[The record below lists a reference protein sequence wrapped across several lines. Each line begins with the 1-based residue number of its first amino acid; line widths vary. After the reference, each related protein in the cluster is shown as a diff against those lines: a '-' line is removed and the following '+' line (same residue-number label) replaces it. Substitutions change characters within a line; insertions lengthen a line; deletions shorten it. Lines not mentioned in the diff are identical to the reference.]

1 MTEIHSDAPILVT
14 GATGYLA
21 GVIIQQLLA
30 KGHTVHAAVRD
41 PDKTEKLQYL
51 NAIAAE
57 TSGNIRYFKAD
68 LTTPGA
74 YAEAM
79 AGCELVIHTASPF
92 TLAVDD
98 PQRDLVDP
106 AVGGTANV
114 LTSANETESV
124 KRVVLT
130 SSCAAIYG
138 DNADIAGMPEKKLTE
153 AVWNTSSSLK
163 HNPYALSKTLA
174 EKKAWEIAGQQQRWD
189 LVTINPSFILGP
201 GINPNLTGESYS
213 TIVQFGD
220 GTMAAGVP
228 DFRIGVV
235 DVRDVAAAHILA
247 GFTPAAQGRHIL
259 SGHDTGFPEMSSVLR
274 EHFGERFGFGKSI
287 LPKFLVWLVGPM
299 LNPGLTRKMVS
310 RNVGIAFLADHSKS
324 VRELGVSYRSL
335 EETMIEFFQHLVDNG
350 RVKPKG

>member
-41 PDKTEKLQYL
+41 PDKTEKLRYL

-57 TSGNIRYFKAD
+57 TSGSICYFKAD
-68 LTTPGA
+68 LTTPGS

-79 AGCELVIHTASPF
+79 AGCELVVHTASPF

-106 AVGGTANV
+106 AVEGTANV

-138 DNADIAGMPEKKLTE
+138 DNADIAGMPERKLTE
-153 AVWNTSSSLK
+153 QVWNTSSSLK

-174 EKKAWEIAGQQQRWD
+174 EKKAWEVAGQQQSWD

-259 SGHDTGFPEMSSVLR
+259 SGHDTGFPEMSSILR
-274 EHFGERFGFGKSI
+274 EHFGARFGFGKSI

-299 LNPGLTRKMVS
+299 LNPGLTRKTVS

-324 VRELGVSYRSL
+324 VRELGVSYRWL
-335 EETMIEFFQHLVDNG
+335 DETMIEFFQHLVDNG

>member
-1 MTEIHSDAPILVT
+1 MTEINSDAPILVT

-21 GVIIQQLLA
+21 GVIIQQLLD

-41 PDKTEKLQYL
+41 PAKTDKLQYL
-51 NAIAAE
+51 DAIAEA
-57 TSGNIRYFKAD
+57 SPGSIHYFKAD
-68 LTTPGA
+68 LTTPGS
-74 YAEAM
+74 YAEGM

-92 TLAVDD
+92 TLAVAD
-98 PQRDLVDP
+98 PQKDLVDP
-106 AVGGTANV
+106 AVDGTANV
-114 LTSANETESV
+114 LTSANETDSV

-138 DNADIAGMPEKKLTE
+138 DNADIASMPEKKLTE

-163 HNPYALSKTLA
+163 HNPYSLSKTLA
-174 EKKAWEIAGQQQRWD
+174 EKKAWEIAEAHERWD

-213 TIVQFGD
+213 TIIQFGD

-235 DVRDVAAAHILA
+235 DVRDVAAAHVLA
-247 GFTPAAQGRHIL
+247 GFTPSAKGRHIL
-259 SGHDTGFPEMSSVLR
+259 SGHDSGFPEMSKILR
-274 EHFGERFGFGKSI
+274 EHFGDRFGFGKSI

-299 LNPGLTRKMVS
+299 LNPGLTRKTVS
-310 RNVGIAFLADHSKS
+310 RNVGIDFIADHSKS
-324 VRELGVSYRSL
+324 VRELGVSYRPL
-335 EETMIEFFQHLVDNG
+335 EETMIDFFQHLVENG
-350 RVKPKG
+350 RVKPRS

>member
-1 MTEIHSDAPILVT
+1 
-14 GATGYLA
+14 
-21 GVIIQQLLA
+21 
-30 KGHTVHAAVRD
+30 
-41 PDKTEKLQYL
+41 
-51 NAIAAE
+51 
-57 TSGNIRYFKAD
+57 
-68 LTTPGA
+68 
-74 YAEAM
+74 
-79 AGCELVIHTASPF
+79 
-92 TLAVDD
+92 
-98 PQRDLVDP
+98 
-106 AVGGTANV
+106 
-114 LTSANETESV
+114 
-124 KRVVLT
+124 
-130 SSCAAIYG
+130 
-138 DNADIAGMPEKKLTE
+138 
-153 AVWNTSSSLK
+153 
-163 HNPYALSKTLA
+163 
-174 EKKAWEIAGQQQRWD
+174 
-189 LVTINPSFILGP
+189 
-201 GINPNLTGESYS
+201 
-213 TIVQFGD
+213 
-220 GTMAAGVP
+220 MAAGVP

>member
-106 AVGGTANV
+106 AVEGTANV

-228 DFRIGVV
+228 DFRIGVI